1 MSLLGKNYE
10 KGENV
15 KNKEERGKKTKK
27 GDSSTKVLENKQKWA
42 TANFFYFAMNY
53 CANFFG

>member
-42 TANFFYFAMNY
+42 TANFFILL
-53 CANFFG
+53 